1 MKRVPIRL
9 LCFETCADYNRQLQ
23 PYIRR
28 LQMNHRVLA
37 SLVVVVLLIAV
48 VDESPLPGQKKCT
61 PAHTPDG
68 HPDLQRIW
76 GFATITPLERPS
88 ELAGKQFF
96 TEKEAVEYEKQF
108 LTRNNRDRR
117 DGPTE
122 ADVSRA
128 YNDFWWD
135 SGNKVVSTRRTSL
148 ITDPP
153 DGKLPALTAAAQKRA
168 AERAEARRLHPMD
181 GPENRPLAER
191 CLVWATAAPP
201 RLRSAHH

>member
-1 MKRVPIRL
+1 
-9 LCFETCADYNRQLQ
+9 
-23 PYIRR
+23 
-28 LQMNHRVLA
+28 MNHRVLA
-37 SLVVVVLLIAV
+37 SLVGVVLLIAV
-48 VDESPLPGQKKCT
+48 VAESPLPGQKKWT

-68 HPDLQRIW
+68 QPDLQGIW

-153 DGKLPALTAAAQKRA
+153 DVAIGPVSSLASADSCSLALLRQYMASSLVSSGDLHGCMPLGDSCPIFNPQMTLSQPQHAQ
-168 AERAEARRLHPMD
+168 
-181 GPENRPLAER
+181 
-191 CLVWATAAPP
+191 V
-201 RLRSAHH
+201 